1 MYSQT
6 GRARLENRI
15 FGNGILPEDC
25 LDQIFPGFAF
35 AAGIG
40 LGHEASIRRIEMIAC
55 RRFRLNPPLREHNQ
69 RPAHR
74 KMLFPGH
81 APYLNCQLRRNGDA
95 LPDGCCRSRACL

>member
-1 MYSQT
+1 MCSQT
-6 GRARLENRI
+6 GRGRLENRI

-55 RRFRLNPPLREHNQ
+55 RRFRLNPPLREHIDEPVQ
-69 RPAHR
+69 E
-74 KMLFPGH
+74 
-81 APYLNCQLRRNGDA
+81 QLIVE
-95 LPDGCCRSRACL
+95 LYSK